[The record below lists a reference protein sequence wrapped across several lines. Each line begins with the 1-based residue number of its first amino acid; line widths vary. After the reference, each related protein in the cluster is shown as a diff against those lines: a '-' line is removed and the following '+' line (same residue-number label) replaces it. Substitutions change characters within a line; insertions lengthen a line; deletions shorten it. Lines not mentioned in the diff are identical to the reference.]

1 MTRIAPYLKMALTA
15 LLTITAPA
23 IMAQEVETDAD
34 NESDNVT
41 QELETD
47 DEDGS
52 NNVTRELFIYSPDP
66 TQGLHAAYM
75 DFDGNWQEIGQL
87 CASDYGRWGSE
98 KRMYSPNVVHASD
111 GTWRAVWQ
119 VNDHAPCFAA
129 AYSEDLITWRPQD
142 YPRVTTKT
150 CLRPI
155 VFEGEDGSYDIFYQS
170 GDEKRY
176 LMASKDFRVFSADT
190 PSTINDVAWGAD
202 TVSLGGK
209 RCAGQIFDITQGE
222 LVDLLT
228 YHELLRRDASL
239 NRERMTQD
247 NERYKNLSMA
257 QVKLIVDEQKQ
268 KPISDRLIGV
278 FFEDISYAAD
288 GGLYAEMVQNRDF
301 EYNHKDRKEWTATTA
316 WTAEGTIA
324 TGTDHPLSANN
335 PHYALLT
342 NQAITNEGWDG
353 MVVKEGAHYDFSF
366 YARCTDCNSK
376 HFVIALLAEG
386 DEKPL
391 AQAKVKVEG
400 AGWRLYTARLTA
412 KKGSVNARLRVTPQ
426 KKGTAAVDMISL
438 FPQDTFKGRKN
449 GLRKDL
455 AQAIADLKPK
465 FVRFPGGCMSHGDGL
480 ENIYHWHHTVGP
492 LEDRK
497 PDFNIWHYHQ
507 TRGLGF
513 YEYFQLCED
522 IGAEPLPVLAA
533 GVPCQNSGNN
543 ADGWGGQQGGIPMAD
558 MPAYCEE
565 ILNMIEWANGDP
577 ATSKW
582 AKMRADAG
590 HPAPFGLKTI
600 GIGNED
606 IISTV
611 FEERYLMICK
621 AVKEKYPNITVCGT
635 VGPFHSPSADYIEG
649 WDFAEKHKDVIDM
662 VDEHYYESTG
672 WFLNHRKYYDD
683 YDRSAPKVY
692 LGEWAASTPEKRP
705 NVETAL
711 AESIYLTDIERN
723 ADVVEMTSYA
733 PMMCKDGHANWNPDM
748 IYFSNTEVRTTPAY
762 EVQRLFSTYGGNHY
776 ITSTTEGDNDITHRV
791 GASVVDDS
799 KSGHRYLKIANALPV
814 PLTVNVEGITLPA
827 EMNYEGFDGQPA
839 DQKVTIEKGSCH
851 GGALTLPPYSLRI
864 FVVR

>member
-1 MTRIAPYLKMALTA
+1 MMTTINHYLKMSA
-15 LLTITAPA
+15 LLLMAMTATA
-23 IMAQEVETDAD
+23 AAAQELETEEEDG
-34 NESDNVT
+34 SDNVT
-41 QELETD
+41 
-47 DEDGS
+47 
-52 NNVTRELFIYSPDP
+52 REIFIYSPDP

-75 DFDGNWQEIGQL
+75 DFDGLWQEVGQL

-98 KRMYSPNVVHASD
+98 KRMYAPNVVHAAD

-119 VNDHAPCFAA
+119 VNSVSPCFAA

-155 VFEGEDGSYDIFYQS
+155 VFEGEDGSYDIFFQS

-176 LMASKDFRVFSADT
+176 LTASKDFRTFTADT
-190 PSTINDVAWGAD
+190 PSTISEVAWGND
-202 TVSLGGK
+202 TATVGGK
-209 RCAGQIFDITQGE
+209 RFAGQIFDITQGE

-228 YHELLRRDASL
+228 YHELLRRDAEL
-239 NRERMTQD
+239 NKERMTDDAQ
-247 NERYKNLSMA
+247 RYKNLSMA
-257 QVKLIVDEQKQ
+257 QVKLVVDEKKQ
-268 KPISDRLIGV
+268 KAISDRLIGV

-301 EYNHKDRKEWTATTA
+301 EYCSKDRKEWTATTA
-316 WTAEGTIA
+316 WSSEGPIA
-324 TGTDHPLSANN
+324 TATEQPLSENN
-335 PHYALLT
+335 PHHALLT
-342 NQAITNEGWDG
+342 DRAIANEGWDG
-353 MVVKEGAHYDFSF
+353 MVVQAGSVYHLSL
-366 YARCTDCNSK
+366 YARCTDCEK
-376 HFVIALLAEG
+376 KTLVVALTAEG
-386 DEKPL
+386 ETKPL
-391 AQAKVKVEG
+391 AEVKVKVEG
-400 AGWRLYTARLTA
+400 SAWRQYTATLTP
-412 KKGSVNARLRVTPQ
+412 KKGSGHARLQVTPQ
-426 KKGTAAVDMISL
+426 KKGTAAVDLISL

-465 FVRFPGGCMSHGDGL
+465 FVRFPGGCMSHGDGID
-480 ENIYHWHHTVGP
+480 NIYHWHHTVGP
-492 LEDRK
+492 LQDRK

-513 YEYFQLCED
+513 YEYFQFCED

-543 ADGWGGQQGGIPMAD
+543 TDGWGGQQGGIPMAD

-565 ILNMIEWANGDP
+565 ILNLIEWANGDP
-577 ATSKW
+577 ATSPW

-606 IISTV
+606 IISSV

-621 AVKEKYPNITVCGT
+621 AVKEKYPDIEVCGT
-635 VGPFHSPSADYIEG
+635 VGPFHAPSADYIEG
-649 WDFAEKHKDVIDM
+649 WDFAEKHKDVIDL

-672 WFLNHRKYYDD
+672 WFLNHRRYYND
-683 YDRSAPKVY
+683 YDRQGPKVY

-723 ADVVEMTSYA
+723 ADVVTMTSYA
-733 PMMCKDGHANWNPDM
+733 PLLCKDGHANWNPDM

-762 EVQRLFSTYGGNHY
+762 EVQRLFATYSGNRH
-776 ITSTTEGDNDITHRV
+776 IDSTTEGDDTVTHRV
-791 GASVVDDS
+791 GASVVDDT
-799 KSGHRYLKIANALPV
+799 KTGHRYLKIANALPV
-814 PLTVNVEGITLPA
+814 PLTVNVEGMALPE
-827 EMNYEGFDGQPA
+827 EMSYEGFAGQPA
-839 DQKVTIEKGSCH
+839 EQQVSTEKGSCH

-864 FVVR
+864 FVVK